1 MRVTCEVVAGETHHL
16 ELPDDAVYGDVIRA
30 VGLSEHEA
38 AVLVDDSPVPED
50 APVTAERVRL
60 LRLVQGG

>member
-1 MRVTCEVVAGETHHL
+1 MRVTCEVVAGEVHRL

-50 APVTAERVRL
+50 APVTAETVRL